1 MKYMRQKEINNKLGQ
16 GISALISNNK
26 NNPNRNIDTIN
37 NDIATEIELEKIV
50 AGKYQ
55 PRINFDHDELERLA
69 LSIKENKLIQPIIVR
84 KLKDSDQYEIIA
96 GERRY
101 RAARLAKLT
110 KISAIIKKINDK
122 QALEIAIVENIQR
135 KDLSVIEEAKGYK
148 RMADEFG
155 YNQEE
160 ISSKVSKS
168 RSHIANLLRLLQLPE
183 NVQNMVNDNLLTMGH
198 ARALINSPNPEA
210 LANKI
215 LQDSL
220 NVREVED
227 LIRDNKEIRYNKK
240 KIKNN
245 EYNNIS
251 NIIEEKYNVKTV
263 IKYNNNKKIGQI
275 VIKFDEIEKMQK
287 IINKLI

>member
-1 MKYMRQKEINNKLGQ
+1 MRQKEINNKLGQ
-16 GISALISNNK
+16 GISALIGNNK
-26 NNPNRNIDTIN
+26 NNPNRNTDMIN
-37 NDIATEIELEKIV
+37 NDIATEIELDKIV

-55 PRINFDHDELERLA
+55 PRLNFDYDELERLA

-84 KLKDSDQYEIIA
+84 KLKDSDLYEIIA

-101 RAARLAKLT
+101 RAAKLAKLT

-198 ARALINSPNPEA
+198 ARALINSSNPEVM
-210 LANKI
+210 ANII

-227 LIRDNKEIRYNKK
+227 MIRGDKEIKYNKK
-240 KIKNN
+240 KVKNN

-251 NIIEEKYNVKTV
+251 KIIEEKYNVKTI
-263 IKYNNNKKIGQI
+263 IKYNNKKNGQI
-275 VIKFDEIEKMQK
+275 IIKFDEIEKMQK

>member
-1 MKYMRQKEINNKLGQ
+1 MRQKEINNKLGQ
-16 GISALISNNK
+16 GISALIGNNK
-26 NNPNRNIDTIN
+26 NNPNRNTDIIN
-37 NDIATEIELEKIV
+37 NDIATEIELDKIV

-55 PRINFDHDELERLA
+55 PRLNFDNDELERLA

-84 KLKDSDQYEIIA
+84 KLKDSDLFEIIA

-101 RAARLAKLT
+101 RAAKLAKLT

-251 NIIEEKYNVKTV
+251 SINEEKYNVKTV

>member
-1 MKYMRQKEINNKLGQ
+1 MRQKEINNKLGQ
-16 GISALISNNK
+16 GISALIGNNK
-26 NNPNRNIDTIN
+26 NNPNRNTDIIN
-37 NDIATEIELEKIV
+37 NDIATEIELDKIV

-55 PRINFDHDELERLA
+55 PRLNFDNDELERLA

-251 NIIEEKYNVKTV
+251 SINEEKYNVKTV

>member
-1 MKYMRQKEINNKLGQ
+1 
-16 GISALISNNK
+16 
-26 NNPNRNIDTIN
+26 
-37 NDIATEIELEKIV
+37 
-50 AGKYQ
+50 
-55 PRINFDHDELERLA
+55 
-69 LSIKENKLIQPIIVR
+69 
-84 KLKDSDQYEIIA
+84 
-96 GERRY
+96 
-101 RAARLAKLT
+101 
-110 KISAIIKKINDK
+110 
-122 QALEIAIVENIQR
+122 
-135 KDLSVIEEAKGYK
+135 
-148 RMADEFG
+148 MADEFG

-251 NIIEEKYNVKTV
+251 SINEEKYNVKTV